1 MAKNKALSLTIQIA
15 GKMDKS
21 LQTAIRQAQG
31 HVSSFSQNISRL
43 GAAGLAGMGALAV
56 GTAAAIAKCTGEAE
70 RFETQMGD
78 VVKYVDGLADTT
90 GKISDLQ
97 AGNGNTYAENYAE
110 MKTAL
115 LDLSTQ
121 IPMTAEDLTR
131 LAAAAG
137 QSGKGISELIQYDS
151 SGNLSGFLRD
161 AAMMGTAMDI
171 SADQAGDWMAKWEKA
186 FNMSHEEILVLA
198 DQMNYLGANSATT
211 AAEIA
216 SAVNDAASLGQIGGI
231 DVKTTAALADAMLAT
246 GVSSDRVANSIKRTI
261 TNLSKGDSA
270 TAAMKKQ
277 WLELGFTADGVARSM
292 QEDSV
297 ETLRA
302 VFQAI
307 NDLPKERQVAA
318 LSTLFGQW
326 AIEGDAKI
334 VGNMQVFEDALAMV
348 NDPGRYT
355 GSMER
360 EFIIKSGTSESIDL
374 MVENTKRA
382 LQIELGDSFL
392 PVKKEF
398 NLMLLDLMNSL
409 RKNMPQLSQIAN
421 TAASLLGKGM
431 AQVGTALEKALPYIQ
446 KALDYLANHGPEA
459 AAILGTLAAAVGAM
473 TFAPAAD
480 GILGG
485 LGELLLGTK
494 QVTGERAGGLLGLF
508 QGGKNLFQK
517 GESGVGQI
525 FTTLATQIDSIGNT
539 ALGQAGG
546 AVSRA
551 LGGVLEDSALAKVG
565 SVLAGKAGGFLSAA
579 AGNVPGQAIGGIL
592 GNLGGFAGAVGQ
604 ILGPAASAF
613 GGLIAGAL
621 PVVGIISSIIAV
633 VSILGDHLEGIRGII
648 KNVFGDAG
656 LAVFNRFVGKAHSF
670 FELLGFG
677 GDTKNQGVTNSFPGL
692 FSGQEKEDG
701 MPAYVQTHREY
712 MSRRIATG
720 KMLFENGSV
729 TEALSSSLDVSGG
742 GIAKLLA
749 PLRQNITNMFGPDAG
764 AAFGGLI
771 QILQSF
777 MSVLERLVVFS
788 ETTVKP
794 IILGIFNFITQ
805 TVLPSFLQTFSA
817 SAPQIAGI
825 VDGLGNTI
833 MGIMEA
839 IGMAIQALWPAI
851 EALGTYFVNGL
862 SVVLPAVLAAAEE
875 LIQGI
880 SNVVENIKS
889 WLGGLIDF
897 LTGVFTGNW
906 SLAWEGIKQVY
917 ASVFEAMVNLVKTPI
932 NTVIGYLNKLISG
945 INGLNITLPDW
956 LQGIVGGAGG
966 GQLLG
971 GFHVSEIPLL
981 AHGGFTSGP
990 SIAGEAGREAVIS
1003 FQSGVRGKNIETWMQ
1018 AGRMLGMSDEQMAL
1032 SVAAPLLALP
1042 PAGNTV
1048 ALEEVPAA
1056 PGETYIVTFSP
1067 QITVQGNASQ
1077 GQIEEIMQDEQA
1089 KFERWFEELQ
1099 RKHSRRSY

>member
-398 NLMLLDLMNSL
+398 NLMLLNLMNSL

-431 AQVGTALEKALPYIQ
+431 AQVGAALEKALPYIQ

-459 AAILGTLAAAVGAM
+459 AAILGTLAAAFGAM

-494 QVTGERAGGLLGLF
+494 QVKGERAGGLLGLF

-579 AGNVPGQAIGGIL
+579 AGSVPGQAIGGLL

-613 GGLIAGAL
+613 GGLLSGAI
-621 PVVGIISSIIAV
+621 PVVAVISSIIAV
-633 VSILGDHLEGIRGII
+633 VSILGDHLEDIRGIVGR
-648 KNVFGDAG
+648 VFGDAG
-656 LAVFNRFVGKAHSF
+656 LAVFNRFLGKARSF
-670 FELLGFG
+670 SELLGFG
-677 GDTKNQGVTNSFPGL
+677 NSGKGQETPSLFSGF
-692 FSGQEKEDG
+692 FSGQEDDG
-701 MPAYVQTHREY
+701 VPDYVKAHRQY
-712 MSRRIATG
+712 MSGKIAAG
-720 KMLFENGSV
+720 KALFENGSV
-729 TEALSSSLDVSGG
+729 LEAFSSSLDVSGG

-749 PLRQNITNMFGPDAG
+749 PLRQNITKLFGPDAG
-764 AAFGGLI
+764 AAFGGLV
-771 QILQSF
+771 QILQSV
-777 MSVLERLVVFS
+777 MSVLGRLVTFS

-794 IILGIFNFITQ
+794 IIEKIFGFLTQ
-805 TVLPSFLQTFSA
+805 TVLPGLLRTFTA

-825 VDGLGNTI
+825 VEGLGNTI

-839 IGMAIQALWPAI
+839 IGIAIEALWPII
-851 EALGTYFVNGL
+851 EALGTYLMNGI
-862 SVVLPAVLAAAEE
+862 SVVLPALLSGAEA

-880 SNVVENIKS
+880 SDVVENIKG
-889 WLGGLIDF
+889 WLNGLIDF

-917 ASVFEAMVNLVKTPI
+917 SNVFQAMVNLVKAPI
-932 NTVIGYLNKLISG
+932 NAIIGYLNKLISG
-945 INGLNITLPDW
+945 INSLNITLPDW

-1003 FQSGVRGKNIETWMQ
+1003 FQSGVRGKNIATWMQ
-1018 AGRMLGMSDEQMAL
+1018 AGRMLGVGDEQMAL